1 MAFPRRQAAIVGVY
15 TTEQGRRLE
24 RTSFSLELE
33 AIKGALVD
41 AGLTPEDVD
50 GVVPM
55 AASGEGTPRP
65 EMYWA
70 NQFGGRPMSFAELG
84 YPNGVT
90 KAALAVSAG
99 LANVVVVF
107 WGKAGW
113 KIGPGGQPVPASAPR
128 AADWSYDVHGA
139 YMTAWYA
146 LWAQR
151 YMSEF
156 GVTSE
161 DLAEVAVT
169 HRRHATLNPASLMG
183 PRGELTVDDVVSS
196 RMICSPLHLFDC
208 ALETDGGYALVVA
221 SAEVARGCKST
232 PVWILAGSNVTHT
245 DSYTTIDVPW
255 FPAEGHSVR
264 RSGDIAF
271 AQAGVTRDDIDVA
284 ALYDCFTITMLRN
297 IEELGFCKLGE
308 GAHYFREGHTRLGGS
323 MPSNTDGGLLSNTHC
338 GLPHGLFTI
347 EVARQLRGECGERQV
362 PNAKVGVSL
371 AQGASVHGY
380 AGTLIMAAD

>member
-1 MAFPRRQAAIVGVY
+1 
-15 TTEQGRRLE
+15 
-24 RTSFSLELE
+24 
-33 AIKGALVD
+33 
-41 AGLTPEDVD
+41 
-50 GVVPM
+50 
-55 AASGEGTPRP
+55 
-65 EMYWA
+65 
-70 NQFGGRPMSFAELG
+70 
-84 YPNGVT
+84 
-90 KAALAVSAG
+90 
-99 LANVVVVF
+99 
-107 WGKAGW
+107 
-113 KIGPGGQPVPASAPR
+113 
-128 AADWSYDVHGA
+128 
-139 YMTAWYA
+139 MTAWYA

-196 RMICSPLHLFDC
+196 RMICSPLYLFDC

-297 IEELGFCKLGE
+297 LEELGFCKLGE

-347 EVARQLRGECGERQV
+347 EIARQLRGECGERQV